1 MTGGGSR
8 NRAMVC
14 KLGTD
19 RTAERTPKDIFTT
32 SETRDERKM
41 SKSRSGGMSFLRLN
55 TQKIQNDIV

>member
-1 MTGGGSR
+1 MG
-8 NRAMVC
+8 C

-32 SETRDERKM
+32 SETRDERNM
-41 SKSRSGGMSFLRLN
+41 SN